1 MSHNVVAVAVSIAS
15 CLGIPAA
22 HASCAWSHIDHEIGF
37 SDTGVW
43 AASSYRAMMDVVT
56 VAQIGGALWEGSD
69 SRLGRTMWQGMDSQA
84 IAAVTSNAAKL
95 VFTRERPSTSNDPCK
110 WFQGG
115 SNYSFPSG
123 EASVAAALVTPY
135 ILEYRHDQPA
145 VYALLAIPAYVG
157 VGRMK
162 NHAHWQTDVLAGW
175 TIGGLSGWYSH
186 ERDTPILVSILPRR
200 ITVGFRKSF

>member
-1 MSHNVVAVAVSIAS
+1 MSRIPLAVAVTVISSLA
-15 CLGIPAA
+15 IPAA

-43 AASSYRAMMDVVT
+43 APKSYRTMMDVLT
-56 VAQIGGALWEGSD
+56 AAQIGGALWEGAD
-69 SRLGRTMWQGMDSQA
+69 SRFGRTMWQGIDSQA
-84 IAAVTSNAAKL
+84 IAAVTSDAAKH
-95 VFTRERPSTSNDPCK
+95 VFTRERPYTSNDPCR

-135 ILEYRHDQPA
+135 ILEYRHEQPA

-157 VGRMK
+157 VGRLK

-175 TIGGLSGWYSH
+175 AIGGLSGWYAHSR
-186 ERDTPILVSILPRR
+186 ETPIFVSILPRGL
-200 ITVGFRKSF
+200 TVGFRKSF